1 VRLDPADIEAI
12 AKRVAELTAG
22 QWAEPKVRYID
33 AAQLARILEVE
44 PDWVYRH
51 ARQLGAIRL
60 GGPKGRLRFDIQHV
74 KRTLAAPPP
83 ATPTRRPGDARS
95 CGRARRR
102 SRPAT
107 RVDLL
112 PYQS

>member
-1 VRLDPADIEAI
+1 MRLDPSDIEAI
-12 AKRVAELTAG
+12 AKRVTELTAR
-22 QWAEPKVRYID
+22 QWTEPKVRYID

-74 KRTLAAPPP
+74 KRTLAAPPIDTS
-83 ATPTRRPGDARS
+83 AGRPVGARF

-112 PYQS
+112 PY